1 MARRVLLLTIGAG
14 QLPEVTPIIPVTT
27 TPLVDGHAA
36 NALAPA
42 TAMTATPTVDGVDI
56 AWTASIQD
64 GCSYII
70 EAAVDT
76 AGTAGPFAEVG
87 RTTNTLFSYPLQA
100 ARWVRVR
107 ATLNGRVSDP
117 TGAVLVAPIPSSQI
131 AANAA
136 ATTALTTRMDSA
148 EGAISAQAS
157 AISAVEASL
166 AGKASASAVAALDAR
181 VTSTEAGV
189 ATYFASYTLTL
200 DVNGK
205 ISGFKSVNDGSVSLF
220 EVSAD
225 VFRVV
230 KPSGGD
236 ALTWTDSV
244 LSAVKG
250 SNAVKIGA
258 GFGSNDSGKRL
269 IFRYGPEVANASASR
284 ETSPIFIAENGDHKF
299 GGLSINLGGGWTSGA
314 AITYTASAGTP
325 ATATISV
332 SSGVLGISGRSY
344 SYGASSVSV
353 SGTGGTTVTY
363 YLYYEDPGLLGGTRT
378 LYASTDAQV
387 TYNSDSKVLIG
398 SCKVTFPSS
407 GTGGGGGTGG
417 GDCVDYDSVLPDG
430 RRVCDL
436 QPGDLV
442 ECVDVRTGAR
452 GLYPL
457 LAIGFGWAD
466 CYRVVTAHGEVIQ
479 SDTTPMDMPDGS
491 VVRTH
496 ALAGHP
502 VLQRECGWEIAAI
515 EYLGPRRVCK
525 PDLGDRMFFAGTA
538 PERCIA
544 THNIRYKDPV

>member
-1 MARRVLLLTIGAG
+1 MARPVLLLTIGAG
-14 QLPEVTPIIPVTT
+14 PLPEVTPIVPVTT
-27 TPLVDGHAA
+27 TPDVDGHAA

-56 AWTASIQD
+56 AWTASTQD

-87 RTTNTLFSYPLQA
+87 RTTNTTFSYPLQA

-117 TGAVLVAPIPSSQI
+117 TGAVLVTPIPSSQI

-136 ATTALTTRMDSA
+136 ATSALATRMDSA

-230 KPSGGD
+230 KPGGGD

-244 LSAVKG
+244 LSAAKG

-258 GFGSNDSGKRL
+258 GFGSNASGKKL
-269 IFRYGPEVANASASR
+269 VFRYGPEVANASASR
-284 ETSPIFIAENGDHKF
+284 ETSPIFIAENGDSKF
-299 GGLSINLGGGWTSGA
+299 GGMSINLGSGWTSGA
-314 AITYTASAGTP
+314 AISYT
-325 ATATISV
+325 
-332 SSGVLGISGRSY
+332 
-344 SYGASSVSV
+344 
-353 SGTGGTTVTY
+353 
-363 YLYYEDPGLLGGTRT
+363 
-378 LYASTDAQV
+378 
-387 TYNSDSKVLIG
+387 
-398 SCKVTFPSS
+398 
-407 GTGGGGGTGG
+407 
-417 GDCVDYDSVLPDG
+417 
-430 RRVCDL
+430 
-436 QPGDLV
+436 
-442 ECVDVRTGAR
+442 
-452 GLYPL
+452 
-457 LAIGFGWAD
+457 
-466 CYRVVTAHGEVIQ
+466 
-479 SDTTPMDMPDGS
+479 
-491 VVRTH
+491 
-496 ALAGHP
+496 
-502 VLQRECGWEIAAI
+502 
-515 EYLGPRRVCK
+515 
-525 PDLGDRMFFAGTA
+525 
-538 PERCIA
+538 
-544 THNIRYKDPV
+544 